1 MIELLHRIA
10 ERKRRLPSE
19 TVEAVQRLAKAKG
32 PPASDLIEAWVV
44 EKVASLPT
52 GPHVA
57 Q

>member
-32 PPASDLIEAWVV
+32 LPASDLIEAWVV